1 MVSRWMDC
9 LAEPVIGRAK
19 RDPLARNDGPRFYA
33 ASISFFAAL
42 TAGGFENRSA
52 PSSTLP

>member
-1 MVSRWMDC
+1 M
-9 LAEPVIGRAK
+9 AEPVIGRAK